1 MCVCVSGTTV
11 ESRCPHACT
20 NLFKILRLF
29 LSSLEEL
36 ISEFRR
42 CLSSVYHMIYLTIHA
57 KEAWTSLGYRER
69 SSPFDFY
76 ATILLMIMSKLWEP
90 FLIGGGL
97 YEKQYMGKQAP
108 HVYQTKQTLAIV
120 ECWFDFFFIEWDIYT
135 NKRLNWK
142 VIDKYWSKYLILC
155 CRELFTFFF
164 FIRKLII

>member
-1 MCVCVSGTTV
+1 VCVSAAPPLRAGALM
-11 ESRCPHACT
+11 HAQT
-20 NLFKILRLF
+20 FLKFFRLF

-57 KEAWTSLGYRER
+57 KEAWTSLSYRER

-97 YEKQYMGKQAP
+97 YEKQYTGKTSPACLSNKTDNCNCG
-108 HVYQTKQTLAIV
+108 VLI
-120 ECWFDFFFIEWDIYT
+120 WFLF
-135 NKRLNWK
+135 
-142 VIDKYWSKYLILC
+142 YWMRYLY
-155 CRELFTFFF
+155 
-164 FIRKLII
+164 K

>member
-1 MCVCVSGTTV
+1 MRFVTHTRWEMDDVSFLVLILAIMCVCVSGTTV

-57 KEAWTSLGYRER
+57 KEAWTSLSYRER

-97 YEKQYMGKQAP
+97 YEKQYTGKTSPACLSNKTDNCNCG
-108 HVYQTKQTLAIV
+108 VLI
-120 ECWFDFFFIEWDIYT
+120 WFLF
-135 NKRLNWK
+135 
-142 VIDKYWSKYLILC
+142 YWMRYLY
-155 CRELFTFFF
+155 
-164 FIRKLII
+164 K